1 MSSALGPKMQG
12 PGWSTYGE
20 RRGRGS
26 RAGSASGEATLEG
39 TQQLPDST
47 MRGHQKEPWG
57 SAVVHGSRRGHKLW
71 EETFQPCTRRNL
83 LTCRQRH
90 SLSRAAAHPP
100 SVPGRF
106 QNPPG
111 HGPEQTGSE
120 LRANPAQGS
129 LQPELH
135 PLRSSDDNRAVCF
148 LSYPAFGRQKR
159 GLFLAEATCSTTL
172 SLATQWHCEIHL
184 FLAEKQTSHYFS
196 IHENIM

>member
-12 PGWSTYGE
+12 LGWSTYGE

-26 RAGSASGEATLEG
+26 KAGSASGEATLEG

-135 PLRSSDDNRAVCF
+135 HDPLMTTEQSAFCLIQLLEGRRGVCSW
-148 LSYPAFGRQKR
+148 LRPPAAPPCAWPLNGIVRY
-159 GLFLAEATCSTTL
+159 
-172 SLATQWHCEIHL
+172 I
-184 FLAEKQTSHYFS
+184 FS
-196 IHENIM
+196 WLKSRLHIIFVYMKT